1 MSYDLTAIQPAHPA
15 NLDDEITALALQLEE
30 INRNNEKQ
38 KGKYPADNPP
48 DIELA
53 FSTFQAEVLAHIGF
67 LSDLKLARSIAHAVD
82 TDGQVIADITRGE
95 AQAQQDRRL
104 AFQISGDDPE
114 LEAPSPYTEVDFNI
128 SANISTKDERLHW
141 VTSVL
146 SDDSAI
152 ELDDQDDNVGPS
164 MTYAERRGEALEKIS
179 LTESQ
184 CCVCCNHFRSY
195 EIIRLQCEDLYCT
208 DCLKGLF
215 MRATKDQTLFP
226 PRCCRQQIP
235 LLLIAAE
242 LSADELDVFNSA
254 EIEFSTKD
262 RTYCCNVDCG
272 RFIPPSQIRAD
283 RAECGRCG
291 SATCAMCKNA
301 FHRGDC
307 AADPSLQATLALAT
321 SQGWQR
327 CFTCGALVELNV
339 GCFHM
344 T

>member
-1 MSYDLTAIQPAHPA
+1 MSYDLIAIQPALPA

-30 INRNNEKQ
+30 INCNGEKQ
-38 KGKYPADNPP
+38 KGKYLADHPP

-53 FSTFQAEVLAHIGF
+53 FSAFQAEILAHIGF
-67 LSDLKLARSIAHAVD
+67 LSDLKLAHSIAHAVD
-82 TDGQVIADITRGE
+82 TDGQVIADIAREE
-95 AQAQQDRRL
+95 AQAQQDRRSAL
-104 AFQISGDDPE
+104 QISGDDPE
-114 LEAPSPYTEVDFNI
+114 LEAPPPYTEVDFNI
-128 SANISTKDERLHW
+128 STQEERLHW

-146 SDDSAI
+146 GDDSAT
-152 ELDDQDDNVGPS
+152 ELDDQEDNAGPS
-164 MTYAERRGEALEKIS
+164 MTYAERQGKALEKIS

-184 CCVCCNHFRSY
+184 CCVCYNHFRSY

-283 RAECGRCG
+283 RAECDRCG

-301 FHRGDC
+301 FHRDDC

-327 CFTCGALVELNV
+327 CFACRALVELNV
-339 GCFHM
+339 GCYHM

>member
-1 MSYDLTAIQPAHPA
+1 MSYDLIAIQPAHPA

-30 INRNNEKQ
+30 INYNDEKQ

-53 FSTFQAEVLAHIGF
+53 FSTFQAEILAHIGF

-104 AFQISGDDPE
+104 AFQISGDDPQ

-128 SANISTKDERLHW
+128 STNISTQE
-141 VTSVL
+141 
-146 SDDSAI
+146 
-152 ELDDQDDNVGPS
+152 DNIGPS
-164 MTYAERRGEALEKIS
+164 MTYAERQGEALEKIS

-283 RAECGRCG
+283 RAECDRCS

-301 FHRGDC
+301 FHRDDC

-327 CFTCGALVELNV
+327 CFTCGALIELNV
-339 GCFHM
+339 GCYHM